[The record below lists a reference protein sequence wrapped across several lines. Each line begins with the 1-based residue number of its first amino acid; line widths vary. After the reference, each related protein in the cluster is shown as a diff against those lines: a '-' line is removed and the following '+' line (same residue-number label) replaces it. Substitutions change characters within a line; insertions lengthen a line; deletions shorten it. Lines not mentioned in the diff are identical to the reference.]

1 MKHYLLI
8 LLSAILLES
17 TSCKSIIVNMAGL
30 RIPKVEDKAS
40 IFKMLKTLHQD
51 TNDVY
56 TIDSLVFEKFRKERF
71 KPNWANGFRPVQIR
85 VYDHEGIPVMQW
97 ALCEGFL
104 KDLRT
109 FDSVPPKNINGL
121 NTSLKLQDDLS
132 QYFTLTG
139 KPAKIIA
146 QKGFDYYIIVYF
158 AKYFPKWS
166 KESFRQVKNYLNKH
180 KELKIKIYKINVDVQ
195 KFWNVDI
202 DSENKISVG
211 GNR

>member
-1 MKHYLLI
+1 
-8 LLSAILLES
+8 
-17 TSCKSIIVNMAGL
+17 MAGL

>member
-1 MKHYLLI
+1 MKNNFLI
-8 LLSAILLES
+8 SLMVIILAA
-17 TSCKSIIVNMAGL
+17 TSCKSIVVNMAGL
-30 RIPKVEDKAS
+30 RIPKVEDKES
-40 IFKMLKTLHQD
+40 VFKMLKSLHQD

-56 TIDSLVFEKFRKERF
+56 TIDSLLFEKFRKERF

-104 KDLRT
+104 KDLKT

-121 NTSLKLQDDLS
+121 NTSLKLQDDLA
-132 QYFTLTG
+132 QYFTLSG

-195 KFWNVDI
+195 KFWNVEI
-202 DSENKISVG
+202 KSENKVRIG
-211 GNR
+211 G